1 MRGDFFMFMFYLSM
15 LETPEEKLLIEQ
27 LYSQYR
33 HMMYKISF
41 SILKDSFD
49 AEDAVHNTFIGIIRS
64 SYLLNLSD
72 VNSRETKA
80 YIITAVK
87 HSAIK
92 IYNKRKSVITE
103 DIDEH
108 FELESDESVEETAL
122 SAVGVEEI
130 KAALSELSDNDYE
143 VLYLSVFGQKSNDE
157 IAKLLEINPETARKK
172 VYRARQR
179 LAQKITEKRGVAV

>member
-1 MRGDFFMFMFYLSM
+1 MLALYMSM
-15 LETPEEKLLIEQ
+15 VETPEEKLLIEQ
-27 LYSQYR
+27 LYSHYCQ
-33 HMMYKISF
+33 MMYKASF
-41 SILKDSFD
+41 SILKDHFD
-49 AEDAVHNTFIGIIRS
+49 AEDAVHNAFIGIIRS
-64 SYLLNLSD
+64 NNLSKLSD
-72 VNSRETKA
+72 VTSRETKA

-92 IYNKRKSVITE
+92 IYNKRKKVITE

-108 FELESDESVEETAL
+108 YELESGESTEEIAL
-122 SAVGVEEI
+122 SAVGVQEI

-143 VLYLSVFGQKSNDE
+143 VLYLSVFGQKTNKE
-157 IAKLLEINPETARKK
+157 IADLMGINLETARKQ

>member
-1 MRGDFFMFMFYLSM
+1 MFMFYLSM

-33 HMMYKISF
+33 QMMYKISF

-49 AEDAVHNTFIGIIRS
+49 AQDAVHNTFIGIIRS

>member
-1 MRGDFFMFMFYLSM
+1 M
-15 LETPEEKLLIEQ
+15 
-27 LYSQYR
+27 
-33 HMMYKISF
+33 
-41 SILKDSFD
+41 
-49 AEDAVHNTFIGIIRS
+49 
-64 SYLLNLSD
+64 
-72 VNSRETKA
+72 
-80 YIITAVK
+80 
-87 HSAIK
+87 
-92 IYNKRKSVITE
+92 
-103 DIDEH
+103 
-108 FELESDESVEETAL
+108 EETAL